1 MNCLKKL
8 KIMREGV
15 NWKIKKDRV
24 EFLRQLY
31 PLVEDWKG
39 KLPNLRNI
47 FRGTEVDWLLVESMK
62 SVNRI
67 NATLVDQFIGFVVR
81 TGYKDEHQVDADGD
95 SSSRRTTAIHWAAKI
110 NRSSI
115 IPDLFKIY
123 DRFDVNFT
131 DKSGM
136 SHFHLACQYDCVDVV
151 EKFLEL
157 GQNPNLVVP
166 KTGDSSLHLAL
177 RHKHK
182 RVVELLL
189 INGANPNLANQVGST
204 ALHIVSQEKLDVD
217 FAEMIFELGN
227 EKYQPV
233 KIDVQEKSGD
243 TPLHLAAREVNNKVA
258 ELLLRRG
265 ANLNL
270 VNKRGSTSLHI
281 ICESHNHDDAATLEL
296 FFSINEEVNQP
307 VQIDAQNK
315 DGNAPLHLALDCGL
329 KEVAQFLLRRG
340 ANPHLVNES
349 GSTPLHVICS
359 RYSSDESSSLF
370 HLFFEIT
377 NDMHQ
382 TVDVNAQDKLG
393 NTPLHK
399 ALQRSNK
406 KITEL
411 LLRKGANPNMV
422 NKYGSTPLHAIC
434 QRDHYNDDD
443 LAETFFEISR
453 QLDLSVQVDALDKS
467 GRTPLQE
474 AVANF
479 MPNFV
484 DILLTNGA
492 DLSKFVFPTESDFD
506 GVFESY
512 LDLGYEY
519 DSRLEQACSVL
530 ACVECLEKHGYE
542 MDRVGALTI
551 MKTFD
556 KHHMLNDSMDIDGYS
571 SDDEEFEE
579 SSKNQMINPNLSLY
593 DLLQLRPAEA
603 TESFTMKDLMALENS
618 KEFHMHV
625 TCTEYLCEIKYRKFC
640 RRWTLEFFLSLTH
653 HQLPILCCDMIVDLL
668 TKEDW
673 LKICLAAVIDGK
685 I

>member
-31 PLVEDWKG
+31 PLVGDWKG

-47 FRGTEVDWLLVESMK
+47 FRGTEVDWLLVESVK
-62 SVNRI
+62 SLNRL

-81 TGYKDEHQVDADGD
+81 TGYKDVHQVDADGD

-123 DRFDVNFT
+123 ERFDVNYT

-157 GQNPNLVVP
+157 GQDPNLVVP
-166 KTGDSSLHLAL
+166 KTADSSLHLAL

-182 RVVELLL
+182 KVVELLL
-189 INGANPNLANQVGST
+189 INGADPNLSNQDGLT

-217 FAEMIFELGN
+217 FAEMIFELSN
-227 EKYQPV
+227 EKYHPV
-233 KIDVQEKSGD
+233 QIDVQEKGGD
-243 TPLHLAAREVNNKVA
+243 TSLHLAVRKVNKKVA

-281 ICESHNHDDAATLEL
+281 ICQRHNHDDAATLEL
-296 FFSINEEVNQP
+296 FFNINEEVNES

-315 DGNAPLHLALDCGL
+315 NGNASLHLALDCGL

-340 ANPHLVNES
+340 ADPHLANKN

-359 RYSSDESSSLF
+359 RYSDDESTTLLF
-370 HLFFEIT
+370 NLFFEVT

-382 TVDVNAQDKLG
+382 TVDVNARDKSG
-393 NTPLHK
+393 STPLHD
-399 ALQRSNK
+399 AVNRSNK

-411 LLRKGANPNMV
+411 LLRKGASPNSADE
-422 NKYGSTPLHAIC
+422 NGSTPLHVIC
-434 QRDHYNDDD
+434 
-443 LAETFFEISR
+443 
-453 QLDLSVQVDALDKS
+453 VDALDKS

-479 MPNFV
+479 MPNSV

-506 GVFESY
+506 CIFESY
-512 LDLGYEY
+512 LDLGDEY
-519 DSRLEQACSVL
+519 DFRLEQACGVL
-530 ACVECLEKHGYE
+530 ACVERLEKHKYE
-542 MDRVGALTI
+542 MERVGALTI
-551 MKTFD
+551 MKTFA
-556 KHHMLNDSMDIDGYS
+556 KHHMLNNSVDINRHLSYYKK
-571 SDDEEFEE
+571 FEE
-579 SSKNQMINPNLSLY
+579 SSKNQMINPKLSLY
-593 DLLQLRPAEA
+593 DLLQLRPSEA
-603 TESFTMKDLMALENS
+603 TESFTMKELMSLANS

-625 TCTEYLCEIKYRKFC
+625 TCTEFLCEIKYRKFC
-640 RRWTLEFFLSLTH
+640 RRWTLEFFLSLTRY
-653 HQLPILCCDMIVDLL
+653 QLPILCCDMIVDML

-673 LKICLAAVIDGK
+673 LKICLAAEIDGK
-685 I
+685 E